1 MQQFL
6 STGQIALQLGIPQW
20 RVHYLLTS
28 RGIKE
33 CQRVGNCRLFLPEI
47 VETLREE
54 LADINKKKR
63 NINSAVGVA

>member
-1 MQQFL
+1 MPNFL

-47 VETLREE
+47 IETLREE
-54 LADINKKKR
+54 LAGIDSRKR
-63 NINSAVGVA
+63 NVGSAVGAA